1 MSGQQR
7 LRPHQVEAVDA
18 VVRALGQPGGS
29 VRLERGLRAQVIAAT
44 GSGKSLIA
52 VHSAQELRAGRV
64 LVLVPTL
71 DLLGQMVGAWRAG
84 GRGGQMFGVC
94 SQREGGAL
102 GVPCSTD
109 AAELAGW
116 LHGVKRCT
124 VFATYAAVGLGVLE
138 RAHKAGLAPWDL
150 VVVDEAHRT
159 SGALGKPWAA
169 VHDNGRVPAVRRLYM
184 TATPRLWEV
193 SAEEAAGGGGR
204 GPARL
209 VASMNDE
216 EVFGPVVYRLTMSQA
231 IERGL
236 IAQYQVVCVDI
247 ADPQVQAV
255 QLVGGEGRTDAVRGM
270 RLAAL
275 QTAVLKTAAEHRL
288 RRLLT
293 FHFRTSEA
301 EAFASGL
308 SRVAKALWETGDAV
322 YPDPGAV
329 WADWLCGEHKTS
341 HRRQVLEEFATG
353 VVDEMVMERCVLS
366 SARVLGEGVD
376 TKNCDAVVFADVRGS
391 TPDVVQ
397 AVGRALRMQPGEG
410 KTASLVVPVFLGP
423 GEEPDEML
431 VSKAYTDLAKVLT
444 ALRAHDTEAVEQLAV
459 PQAAGRPSAGGTALE
474 AGGGGISGPAQG
486 LLSFS
491 APRDPAKLAA
501 FITARVLKPEG
512 EYWRRGLQAAFAYHS
527 DHGHLR
533 VPYGHM
539 APDRFP
545 LGVWISAQRRTHRQ
559 GDLAEDRVRQ
569 LDEVGMIWSRYT
581 VAFDEGLA
589 AARGWAAE
597 HGHLLAPHEATWQD
611 YPVGIWLKNQRAAA
625 HRAHNAETPEQQT
638 DRPVASSVSTE
649 RWQELDDI
657 DPSWCP
663 SWPVAWQ
670 RCFHLARTHLSGGR
684 PLPEESGLL
693 LIQGEDL
700 GHWAQAQRAEW
711 NTLVPAQQWLL
722 AEVLGL
728 EPYEEPVPVS
738 ARTTSTPRRSRAEM
752 WAANLT
758 AARQYA
764 HREGHLNVPRPH
776 IETVDGTDHALGV
789 FIANSRARRTNLA
802 PERVEELTTT
812 GMRWS

>member
-1 MSGQQR
+1 MADRQR

-18 VVRALGQPGGS
+18 VARALGQPAGAVLPEG
-29 VRLERGLRAQVIAAT
+29 GLRAQVIAAT
-44 GSGKSLIA
+44 GSGKTLIA
-52 VHSAQELRAGRV
+52 VHTAQQLRAGRV

-71 DLLGQMVGAWRAG
+71 DLLGQMVGSWRAG
-84 GRGGQMFGVC
+84 GRHGRMFGVC
-94 SQREGGAL
+94 SQREGAGL

-109 AAELAGW
+109 AAELAEW
-116 LHGVKRCT
+116 LEDLDRCT

-138 RAHKAGLAPWDL
+138 RAHRAGLGRWDL

-169 VHDNGRVPAVRRLYM
+169 VHDNARVPAVRRLYM

-193 SAEEAAGGGGR
+193 SAEEAAGAGGR

-209 VASMNDE
+209 VASMDDE

-293 FHFRTSEA
+293 FHHRTSEA

-308 SRVAKALWETGDAV
+308 PRVAKALWESDQAA
-322 YPDPGAV
+322 YPEPEAV
-329 WADWLCGEHKTS
+329 WADWLCGEHKTA
-341 HRRQVLEEFATG
+341 HRRRVLEDFSTG
-353 VVDEMVMERCVLS
+353 VVDEIVMERSVLS

-431 VSKAYTDLAKVLT
+431 VSKACTDLAKVLT

-459 PQAAGRPSAGGTALE
+459 PQAAGRPSAGGGITQVPGE
-474 AGGGGISGPAQG
+474 GGISGPARG
-486 LLSFS
+486 LLTFS
-491 APRDPAKLAA
+491 TPRDPAALAA

-512 EYWRRGLQAAFAYHS
+512 EYWRRGLQAALAYHG
-527 DHGHLR
+527 DHGHLN
-533 VPYGHM
+533 VPIGHTT
-539 APDRFP
+539 PDGFP
-545 LGVWISAQRRTHRQ
+545 LGAWIARQRHAHRH
-559 GDLAEDRVRQ
+559 GDLSEERTRQ
-569 LDEVGMIWSRYT
+569 LDELSMIWSHYA
-581 VAFDEGLA
+581 VAFNEGLA
-589 AARGWAAE
+589 AARGWATE
-597 HGHLLAPHEATWQD
+597 HGHLLTPTEATWQGF
-611 YPVGIWLKNQRAAA
+611 PVGVWLKNQRAAA
-625 HRAHNAETPEQQT
+625 RRTHGSKAGQQATGGLSAE
-638 DRPVASSVSTE
+638 R
-649 RWQELDDI
+649 RRELDDI
-657 DPSWCP
+657 DPAWCP
-663 SWPVAWQ
+663 TWPIAWQ
-670 RCFHLARTHLSGGR
+670 RCFHLARTHQAGGGT
-684 PLPEESGLL
+684 LPEESGLL
-693 LIQGEDL
+693 ILQGEDI
-700 GHWAQAQRAEW
+700 GHWIRVQRAEW
-711 NTLVPAQQWLL
+711 DTLVPAQQWLL
-722 AEVLGL
+722 AEVLSL
-728 EPYEEPVPVS
+728 ES
-738 ARTTSTPRRSRAEM
+738 LDTAAAQAAAAPRQSRAEM

-764 HREGHLNVPRPH
+764 QREGHLDVPRSH
-776 IETVDGTDHALGV
+776 IETIDGTSQALGV
-789 FIANSRARRTNLA
+789 FIANSRARKAKLA
-802 PERVEELTTT
+802 PERVDELTEI